1 MVEQASLFQ
10 NGKNTTLT
18 KYQLGEAVVY
28 NPTERRILGKDPS
41 LLENN
46 RLGW

>member
-18 KYQLGEAVVY
+18 KYPLGEAVVT
-28 NPTERRILGKDPS
+28 NPTERMIQGKEPS

-46 RLGW
+46 